1 MVVSNRRTVLY
12 FTVFLPKVGKIQGEE
27 IVTEM
32 PQMFQLK
39 HFYLIPSKA
48 TLLGLCPFWNSHS
61 RSQLKSPGPTSS
73 HSSEK
78 LYLIKDHPTS
88 KSEAE
93 ALLLLN
99 KYFVIESVRKHLHEL
114 AKSTLP

>member
-1 MVVSNRRTVLY
+1 MVVSNRTVPH
-12 FTVFLPKVGKIQGEE
+12 FTVFLPKVDKIQGEK

-32 PQMFQLK
+32 PQIFQLK
-39 HFYLIPSKA
+39 HFCLMPSKA
-48 TLLGLCPFWNSHS
+48 TLLGLCPFRTSHS
-61 RSQLKSPGPTSS
+61 LSQLKSPGPTSS
-73 HSSEK
+73 HSSGK
-78 LYLIKDHPTS
+78 PYLIKDHPTS